1 MALEVTL
8 ITGRT
13 IHQGEAI
20 ETGKDLDIYTKAAG
34 ICEFDPSDM
43 TKFEINENDTVR
55 VSTERGVVN
64 VRAVKSKQYPHEA
77 IIFIP
82 MGPWANYLTGHDTNS
97 TGMPSFKGIPAKVEA
112 AKEERVLGAK
122 ELMRTLYAEQLKVK
136 NAMRP

>member
-1 MALEVTL
+1 MALDVTL

-13 IHQGEAI
+13 IYQGEAI
-20 ETGKDLDIYTKAAG
+20 ETGKDLELYTKAAG

-43 TKFEINENDTVR
+43 AKLGVNENDTVR
-55 VSTERGVVN
+55 VSTERGAVS
-64 VRAVKSKQYPHEA
+64 VRAVKSRQYPHEA
-77 IIFIP
+77 IVFIP

-112 AKEERVLGAK
+112 ARGEKVLGAR

-136 NAMRP
+136 NARP